1 MNIQSLPW
9 LKFAHDD
16 YMFNFRLTASPLVK
30 AAFLDLLCLSM
41 KQTPALSIPNDDT
54 ALSSWLGLTVKRWQK
69 IKDAVLSQFSFNQDS
84 NRYYSPMLV
93 ELYSSPSNSTEL
105 TPHNS
110 GELHQIKKPSSSAER
125 VANHRA
131 RVKEEQAKA
140 KALTEMQA
148 VTADVTPP
156 VTVNVTPSNVTCNA
170 DVTASNVTCNEKTL
184 HLGGRG
190 EILDLKLE
198 NLEKEV
204 VVVVRETAQQTAY
217 PTTQTAYPTTQT
229 AYPTTTT
236 KFSMFFDFQIQ
247 TANFDLLM
255 QKFNVAQS
263 KNTTDNLIN
272 FVGHYLGS
280 SYQNTQAEWEL
291 HYVKWLK
298 REKDKPV
305 ASVATPEAT
314 PNKTPAPLVIVDV
327 KPLWET
333 IAEQKEKREALPPK
347 DAQQLAVADAA
358 FAEMKKKLGLK
369 AA

>member
-16 YMFNFRLTASPLVK
+16 YMFNFRLTASPLAK

-41 KQTPALSIPNDDT
+41 KQTPALSIPNDDK
-54 ALSSWLGLTVKRWQK
+54 ALKRWQK

-140 KALTEMQA
+140 KALAEMQA

-184 HLGGRG
+184 HLGGKG
-190 EILDLKLE
+190 GDLDLKLDRTYA
-198 NLEKEV
+198 L
-204 VVVVRETAQQTAY
+204 T
-217 PTTQTAYPTTQT
+217 
-229 AYPTTTT
+229 
-236 KFSMFFDFQIQ
+236 
-247 TANFDLLM
+247 
-255 QKFNVAQS
+255 
-263 KNTTDNLIN
+263 
-272 FVGHYLGS
+272 
-280 SYQNTQAEWEL
+280 EL
-291 HYVKWLK
+291 
-298 REKDKPV
+298 
-305 ASVATPEAT
+305 
-314 PNKTPAPLVIVDV
+314 
-327 KPLWET
+327 
-333 IAEQKEKREALPPK
+333 
-347 DAQQLAVADAA
+347 
-358 FAEMKKKLGLK
+358 
-369 AA
+369 

>member
-69 IKDAVLSQFSFNQDS
+69 IKDAVLSQFSFNKDS

-184 HLGGRG
+184 HLGGKG
-190 EILDLKLE
+190 GDLDLKLDRTYA
-198 NLEKEV
+198 L
-204 VVVVRETAQQTAY
+204 T
-217 PTTQTAYPTTQT
+217 
-229 AYPTTTT
+229 
-236 KFSMFFDFQIQ
+236 
-247 TANFDLLM
+247 
-255 QKFNVAQS
+255 
-263 KNTTDNLIN
+263 
-272 FVGHYLGS
+272 
-280 SYQNTQAEWEL
+280 EL
-291 HYVKWLK
+291 
-298 REKDKPV
+298 
-305 ASVATPEAT
+305 
-314 PNKTPAPLVIVDV
+314 
-327 KPLWET
+327 
-333 IAEQKEKREALPPK
+333 
-347 DAQQLAVADAA
+347 
-358 FAEMKKKLGLK
+358 
-369 AA
+369 